1 MFIILLDNE
10 NNISVQYISSSLEG
24 KFNLHLKQICLVR
37 IVVAVTAVVVLTLAD
52 GKARLVQGRVK

>member
-1 MFIILLDNE
+1 MKII
-10 NNISVQYISSSLEG
+10 SQYISSSLEG
-24 KFNLHLKQICLVR
+24 KFNLNLKQICLVR